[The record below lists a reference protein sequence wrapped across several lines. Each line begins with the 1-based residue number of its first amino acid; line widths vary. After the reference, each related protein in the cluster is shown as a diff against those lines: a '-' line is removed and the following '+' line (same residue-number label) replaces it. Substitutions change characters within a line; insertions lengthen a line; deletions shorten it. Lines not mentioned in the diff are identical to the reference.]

1 MMEQQ
6 RLDTT
11 LYQTLQQHYVALL
24 GQRDSGIRAVIQ
36 QISSNN
42 ERERYL
48 RFLPLTLPLDMDNV
62 EEFKQVV
69 IDRLTVVTEKVLGDA
84 TLSQRQA
91 DALARYAN
99 RGADIRLRSVLDVLG
114 QGAPTQ
120 HVVVILH
127 TLNKVAT
134 GPLKS
139 LLLLL
144 REYHDLISIPG
155 EAGYR
160 LRFLVAGD
168 EQLWRLCRHKESSV
182 ISPFN
187 IAKIMFIDGM
197 PLDAIRAH
205 AMTQTNESARE
216 VAEFTGGV
224 PLLVEW
230 FERFSQDQLNPR
242 DATLYYPY
250 IQSIWNG
257 LLLETQELLIGVIT
271 GKNSFPSVIP
281 DFESSAIPDLRG
293 SWSDAFWGGFLRL
306 RVGALVWR
314 SPIHELFVRR
324 MATQAAYEILA
335 QAPIEQRIQHLQQ
348 ALSDPGAAD
357 TRRQEG
363 IALARE
369 TESDEL
375 LDLLT
380 MLQDHAP
387 IDDISLRVQHL
398 AFHARPVWL
407 RTYCRVMTQTD
418 ADLEW
423 LLLNGV
429 VLSAK
434 RSIRSFDAFL
444 CHNVQDTPVV
454 LTIAER
460 MLQQGLLP
468 WLDVWD
474 APPGT
479 LWQMILSEDFERCK
493 ATVVFVGQS
502 GIGPWQNMEIQTML
516 DDFTRRNR
524 PIIPVFLPGTGQVA
538 AIPPFL
544 RNYTSIDL
552 RKSEADGLQQI
563 IDAIRRG

>member
-6 RLDTT
+6 HLDTT
-11 LYQTLQQHYVALL
+11 LYQALQQHYVALL
-24 GQRDSGIRAVIQ
+24 GQRDSGLRAVIQ
-36 QISSNN
+36 QITGNN

-69 IDRLTVVTEKVLGDA
+69 IDRLTVVTERVLGDA
-84 TLSQRQA
+84 TVSQRQA

-114 QGAPTQ
+114 QDAPTQ

-134 GPLKS
+134 APLKS

-144 REYHDLISIPG
+144 REYHDLINMPG

-197 PLDAIRAH
+197 PLDEIRAR
-205 AMTQTNESARE
+205 AMAQSDESVHD

-230 FERFSQDQLNPR
+230 FERFSQDQLNPH

-257 LLLETQELLIGVIT
+257 MLPETQESLTGVIMSK
-271 GKNSFPSVIP
+271 GSFPSVIP

-306 RVGALVWR
+306 QDGKLIWR
-314 SPIHELFVRR
+314 SPIHESFVRR
-324 MATQAAYEILA
+324 MATQAAYEILTH
-335 QAPIEQRIQHLQQ
+335 APIEQRIEHLRQ
-348 ALSDPGAAD
+348 ALSDPVATDA
-357 TRRQEG
+357 RRQEG

-369 TESDEL
+369 TESEEL
-375 LDLLT
+375 LDVLVK
-380 MLQDHAP
+380 MQDHAP
-387 IDDISLRVQHL
+387 LDEISLRVQNL
-398 AFHARPVWL
+398 AFHSRSVWL
-407 RTYCRVMTQTD
+407 RTYCRVMTQTG

-444 CHNVQDTPVV
+444 CHNVQDTPLV
-454 LTIAER
+454 LTVAEQ

-468 WLDVWD
+468 WLDVWE
-474 APPGT
+474 APPGK

-502 GIGPWQNMEIQTML
+502 GIGPWQNIEIQAML

-524 PIIPVFLPGTGQVA
+524 PIIPVFLPGTGQIP

-544 RNYTSIDL
+544 RTYTSVDM
-552 RKSEADGLQQI
+552 RQSEADALQQI
-563 IDAIRRG
+563 IDAIHRG

>member
-168 EQLWRLCRHKESSV
+168 EQLWRLCRHK
-182 ISPFN
+182 
-187 IAKIMFIDGM
+187 
-197 PLDAIRAH
+197 
-205 AMTQTNESARE
+205 
-216 VAEFTGGV
+216 
-224 PLLVEW
+224 
-230 FERFSQDQLNPR
+230 
-242 DATLYYPY
+242 
-250 IQSIWNG
+250 
-257 LLLETQELLIGVIT
+257 
-271 GKNSFPSVIP
+271 
-281 DFESSAIPDLRG
+281 
-293 SWSDAFWGGFLRL
+293 
-306 RVGALVWR
+306 
-314 SPIHELFVRR
+314 
-324 MATQAAYEILA
+324 
-335 QAPIEQRIQHLQQ
+335 
-348 ALSDPGAAD
+348 
-357 TRRQEG
+357 
-363 IALARE
+363 
-369 TESDEL
+369 
-375 LDLLT
+375 
-380 MLQDHAP
+380 
-387 IDDISLRVQHL
+387 
-398 AFHARPVWL
+398 
-407 RTYCRVMTQTD
+407 
-418 ADLEW
+418 
-423 LLLNGV
+423 
-429 VLSAK
+429 
-434 RSIRSFDAFL
+434 
-444 CHNVQDTPVV
+444 
-454 LTIAER
+454 
-460 MLQQGLLP
+460 
-468 WLDVWD
+468 
-474 APPGT
+474 
-479 LWQMILSEDFERCK
+479 
-493 ATVVFVGQS
+493 
-502 GIGPWQNMEIQTML
+502 
-516 DDFTRRNR
+516 
-524 PIIPVFLPGTGQVA
+524 
-538 AIPPFL
+538 
-544 RNYTSIDL
+544 
-552 RKSEADGLQQI
+552 
-563 IDAIRRG
+563 

>member
-1 MMEQQ
+1 M
-6 RLDTT
+6 
-11 LYQTLQQHYVALL
+11 
-24 GQRDSGIRAVIQ
+24 
-36 QISSNN
+36 
-42 ERERYL
+42 
-48 RFLPLTLPLDMDNV
+48 
-62 EEFKQVV
+62 
-69 IDRLTVVTEKVLGDA
+69 
-84 TLSQRQA
+84 
-91 DALARYAN
+91 
-99 RGADIRLRSVLDVLG
+99 
-114 QGAPTQ
+114 
-120 HVVVILH
+120 
-127 TLNKVAT
+127 
-134 GPLKS
+134 
-139 LLLLL
+139 
-144 REYHDLISIPG
+144 
-155 EAGYR
+155 
-160 LRFLVAGD
+160 
-168 EQLWRLCRHKESSV
+168 
-182 ISPFN
+182 
-187 IAKIMFIDGM
+187 
-197 PLDAIRAH
+197 
-205 AMTQTNESARE
+205 
-216 VAEFTGGV
+216 
-224 PLLVEW
+224 
-230 FERFSQDQLNPR
+230 
-242 DATLYYPY
+242 
-250 IQSIWNG
+250 
-257 LLLETQELLIGVIT
+257 
-271 GKNSFPSVIP
+271 
-281 DFESSAIPDLRG
+281 
-293 SWSDAFWGGFLRL
+293 
-306 RVGALVWR
+306 
-314 SPIHELFVRR
+314 
-324 MATQAAYEILA
+324 
-335 QAPIEQRIQHLQQ
+335 
-348 ALSDPGAAD
+348 
-357 TRRQEG
+357 
-363 IALARE
+363 
-369 TESDEL
+369 
-375 LDLLT
+375 
-380 MLQDHAP
+380 
-387 IDDISLRVQHL
+387 DDISLRVQHL